1 MKNNSTFNDFSVSSF
16 NYDSADCYKE
26 SRDSYLRK
34 TLPGYPYCTIN
45 TFSLSF
51 KIAASSKNGPLLYDI
66 LDTIPG
72 ELLTLDK
79 NSITMTIL
87 SEREL
92 VKQIEKITDILTII
106 KSWTSTLILVNDKI
120 IGPSTEFG
128 YLVDFLY
135 EKYDLAKR
143 LYRKTVAEVKNKY
156 KPHKNIS
163 KPQKNYS
170 PIAISRQNVEAAFSD
185 TINTYISIYGKN
197 KEIKRYTISPHDM
210 VILIEDSLVIDFR
223 LLPWYLTGEIE
234 KNEKEWEFPFIVIQE
249 LTHNDLHKFNFAD
262 FKRHFIFDYIGIEF
276 LAYHG
281 VHYYRNEIDNFDIVD
296 KKLPNLNLQERC
308 NNYPGETHHLV
319 LLRMED
325 ANGKIAYGIGDTKG
339 KVYSF
344 ILKLCKELEEK
355 NSRSLELNGAS
366 CLPYRE
372 NRQFISAFLSWK
384 GEKKRWRLENK
395 FSYYYEDKQIKNDLD
410 LYAIPSEMITAA
422 QNGLY
427 DSFEFGSY
435 SKPVNKWK
443 SEELVYKITKK
454 LYKDYQVIYQYKP
467 YYLATD
473 NGNMSYDIYICG
485 LKIAIEYQGKQHFEP
500 VDYFGGEESF
510 KKQKERDELKAQR
523 SKENGVRLIYVNY
536 WEDITPDIIRG
547 RIEEVL

>member
-1 MKNNSTFNDFSVSSF
+1 MNNSIFDGFSLSSF

-26 SRDSYLRK
+26 ARDAYLRR
-34 TLPGYPYCTIN
+34 TFLGYPHCTID

-51 KIAASSKNGPLLYDI
+51 RIATTAKNGPILYDI
-66 LDTIPG
+66 LDTIPD
-72 ELLTLDK
+72 ELLAIEK
-79 NSITMTIL
+79 NTITITIL
-87 SEREL
+87 SEGEL
-92 VKQIEKITDILTII
+92 VNQIEKITDILTIT
-106 KSWTSTLILVNDKI
+106 KSWTSTLILVNDI
-120 IGPSTEFG
+120 VIGPFTEFG
-128 YLVDFLY
+128 YLEDFLY
-135 EKYDLAKR
+135 EKYGLEKR
-143 LYRKTVAEVKNKY
+143 LYRKTVDEVKNKY
-156 KPHKNIS
+156 KPHKIIS

-170 PIAISRQNVEAAFSD
+170 PIAISRHNVEAAFSE
-185 TINTYISIYGKN
+185 TINTYISIYGNN

-234 KNEKEWEFPFIVIQE
+234 KNSKEWEFPFIVIQE
-249 LTHNDLHKFNFAD
+249 LTPNALHKFNFSD
-262 FKRHFIFDYIGIEF
+262 FKRHFKCDYIGIEF

-281 VHYYRNEIDNFDIVD
+281 VHYYRDEIDNFNTVD
-296 KKLPNLNLQERC
+296 RKLPGLKLQERC
-308 NNYPGETHHLV
+308 NNYPGETHHFV

-325 ANGKIAYGIGDTKG
+325 VNGGIVYGIGDTKG

-344 ILKLCKELEEK
+344 VLKLCKELEEK

-366 CLPYRE
+366 CLPYKE
-372 NRQFISAFLSWK
+372 NRQFINAFLSWK
-384 GEKKRWRLENK
+384 GKKKRWRLENK

-410 LYAIPSEMITAA
+410 LYVIPGEIVTAA

-427 DSFEFGSY
+427 DSFEFGY
-435 SKPVNKWK
+435 YNKPANKWK
-443 SEELVYKITKK
+443 SEELVYNITKK
-454 LYKDYQVIYQYKP
+454 LYKEYQVIYQYKP
-467 YYLATD
+467 YYLATE

-500 VDYFGGEESF
+500 VEYFGGEESF

-536 WEDITPDIIRG
+536 WEDITPDLIRG
-547 RIEEVL
+547 KIKDVL